1 MAHPQEFDE
10 VYRLMEKIKILLPLD
25 NEEAID
31 KAFQEYFDEEKRLTG
46 GLYDTPD
53 KFKLLFDGLN
63 LIADNHIRKGDMAT
77 LFFHMHEWREAF
89 DNFCEHAPFSEEEK
103 RPVKESFLRL
113 HTKILDFA
121 KAVSAGEEEIKE
133 ERNHQNQKNM
143 RSPECRCM
151 LCRKAKA
158 DETGS
163 HMVPNCIIERLFSY
177 DGQKGRERAVVE
189 RFTLSEGGHYTYIG
203 RDVLEDAREGLI
215 NRPLRN
221 EELEQA
227 DLKHNPLT
235 FDHYFCKACEKRF
248 STIESWYSEIL
259 AGKKQYPPAV
269 PYLFWMSVIWRMSI
283 SATGIAL
290 SSQHE
295 EKYRAILDKALAL
308 KRDNVVTN
316 PSKLG
321 HCGYTIHRASEL
333 KGEQTGILGI
343 PAPTIPALAIIGDT
357 IVRFYHSLDKARK
370 VTRLLQQPEDTI
382 NSGREPE
389 VIAPCTFMNFWFA
402 KRSILDAQWEIDYD
416 MDFGDPSGV
425 SQLLVLKNFE
435 KEHLD
440 ETGEVAS
447 FNTDKLP
454 DPQEAPYRLV
464 IPRPLMRVIRY
475 KESHPDA
482 KIEDVAQALGYTI
495 EEMQMI
501 YSQWDKQTERYF
513 NKVD

>member
-1 MAHPQEFDE
+1 M
-10 VYRLMEKIKILLPLD
+10 
-25 NEEAID
+25 
-31 KAFQEYFDEEKRLTG
+31 
-46 GLYDTPD
+46 
-53 KFKLLFDGLN
+53 
-63 LIADNHIRKGDMAT
+63 
-77 LFFHMHEWREAF
+77 
-89 DNFCEHAPFSEEEK
+89 
-103 RPVKESFLRL
+103 
-113 HTKILDFA
+113 
-121 KAVSAGEEEIKE
+121 
-133 ERNHQNQKNM
+133 
-143 RSPECRCM
+143 
-151 LCRKAKA
+151 
-158 DETGS
+158 
-163 HMVPNCIIERLFSY
+163 
-177 DGQKGRERAVVE
+177 
-189 RFTLSEGGHYTYIG
+189 
-203 RDVLEDAREGLI
+203 
-215 NRPLRN
+215 
-221 EELEQA
+221 
-227 DLKHNPLT
+227 
-235 FDHYFCKACEKRF
+235 
-248 STIESWYSEIL
+248 
-259 AGKKQYPPAV
+259 

-290 SSQHE
+290 SAKHE

-308 KRDNVVTN
+308 KRDDVVTN

-370 VTRLLQQPEDTI
+370 VTRFLKQPEDTI

-416 MDFGDPSGV
+416 MDFGNPSGV

-464 IPRPLMRVIRY
+464 IPRPLMRAIRY

-495 EEMQMI
+495 EELEIM
-501 YSQWDKQTERYF
+501 YSHWDNQTERYL

>member
-10 VYRLMEKIKILLPLD
+10 VYRLMERIKILLPLD
-25 NEEAID
+25 NEEAIN

-46 GLYDTPD
+46 GIYDTPD

-77 LFFHMHEWREAF
+77 LFFHMQEWREAF
-89 DNFCEHAPFSEEEK
+89 DNFCERTPFSEEEK

-121 KAVSAGEEEIKE
+121 KAVSAGEEEIEE
-133 ERNHQNQKNM
+133 ERIHQNQKNT

-177 DGQKGRERAVVE
+177 AGQKGRERAVVD

-203 RDVLEDAREGLI
+203 RDVLEDAREELI

-227 DLKHNPLT
+227 DQKHNPLT

-290 SSQHE
+290 SAKHE

-308 KRDNVVTN
+308 KRDDVVTN

-370 VTRLLQQPEDTI
+370 VTRFLKQPEDTI

-416 MDFGDPSGV
+416 MDFGNPSGV

-440 ETGEVAS
+440 ET
-447 FNTDKLP
+447 
-454 DPQEAPYRLV
+454 
-464 IPRPLMRVIRY
+464 
-475 KESHPDA
+475 
-482 KIEDVAQALGYTI
+482 
-495 EEMQMI
+495 
-501 YSQWDKQTERYF
+501 
-513 NKVD
+513 